1 MITLLREF
9 SLLVEIILRIRLNQ
23 KKISELMILLYFVVY
38 LRLIF

>member
-23 KKISELMILLYFVVY
+23 KKINELMILLYFVVY